1 VCPSTALSFFSD
13 APAEVRIEIERDGA
27 ATMAVHFAGDPRPTG
42 EISALFPF
50 LFGLGFHL
58 ML

>member
-1 VCPSTALSFFSD
+1 MSFFSD

-27 ATMAVHFAGDPRPTG
+27 ATTAAHFAGDPRPTG
-42 EISALFPF
+42 EISAHFPF